1 MKTPGFIVLTTVAL
15 LIPSA
20 WVFLKGAGDEPYM
33 TFRASDAIVQIGV
46 ASALM
51 ALWLVLVGFVTTQV
65 VQKRLH
71 PGWLA
76 TYALCALVLC
86 ALYQSPAGYISD
98 LVYFGAVAR

>member
-1 MKTPGFIVLTTVAL
+1 MKTSGFIALTTVAL

-51 ALWLVLVGFVTTQV
+51 TLWLVLIAFVTTQV
-65 VQKRLH
+65 IKKQLH

-98 LVYFGAVAR
+98 LVHFGVVVR